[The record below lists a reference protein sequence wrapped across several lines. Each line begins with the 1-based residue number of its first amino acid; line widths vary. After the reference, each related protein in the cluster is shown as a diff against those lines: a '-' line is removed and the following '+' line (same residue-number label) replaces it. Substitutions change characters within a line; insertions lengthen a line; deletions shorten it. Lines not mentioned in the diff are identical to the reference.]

1 MVATMNYYDEN
12 APFEWWA
19 RKWLKHKCIGMSF
32 VYGRTLNSQVSHL
45 INALGDIPVNEIRTM
60 QLNDL
65 MEDLATMNPNTHRP
79 ASKKYLKEVC
89 NDAIQIFYFVG
100 DNCIDFNYNPAKR
113 VTIPKKS
120 VKKERRSL
128 TNKEIKLVL
137 ELQHRARP
145 AVLLMMLCGL
155 RVGEVLTLKWDD
167 IDFNT
172 GKVHLN
178 KSTQRVKGN
187 EYAVKPGT
195 KNGKDRNVP
204 IPKTLL
210 EELAKLKEASTSP
223 LICTNTSGEFHTPS
237 SWKRMF
243 ESYISDL
250 NALNCMKSK
259 YDPSFKRTL
268 DKITPHMLRH
278 TYATMLYFSGVDVL
292 TAQKLLGHADL
303 STTLKIYTH
312 LQKETEDLSIEKFD
326 DFITKLFNN
335 NQSECS
341 DDSKKL

>member
-89 NDAIQIFYFVG
+89 NDAVQIFYFVG

-195 KNGKDRNVP
+195 KNGKDRTVP

-210 EELAKLKEASTSP
+210 EELAKLKETSTSP
-223 LICTNTSGEFHTPS
+223 LICTNTSGEFHT
-237 SWKRMF
+237 K
-243 ESYISDL
+243 
-250 NALNCMKSK
+250 N
-259 YDPSFKRTL
+259 
-268 DKITPHMLRH
+268 
-278 TYATMLYFSGVDVL
+278 V
-292 TAQKLLGHADL
+292 
-303 STTLKIYTH
+303 
-312 LQKETEDLSIEKFD
+312 
-326 DFITKLFNN
+326 
-335 NQSECS
+335 
-341 DDSKKL
+341 

>member
-1 MVATMNYYDEN
+1 M
-12 APFEWWA
+12 
-19 RKWLKHKCIGMSF
+19 
-32 VYGRTLNSQVSHL
+32 
-45 INALGDIPVNEIRTM
+45 
-60 QLNDL
+60 
-65 MEDLATMNPNTHRP
+65 
-79 ASKKYLKEVC
+79 
-89 NDAIQIFYFVG
+89 
-100 DNCIDFNYNPAKR
+100 
-113 VTIPKKS
+113 
-120 VKKERRSL
+120 
-128 TNKEIKLVL
+128 L

-195 KNGKDRNVP
+195 KNGKDRTVP

-210 EELAKLKEASTSP
+210 EELAKLKETSTSP

-250 NALNCMKSK
+250 NALNCAKSK

-268 DKITPHMLRH
+268 DKITPHMFRH
-278 TYATMLYFSGVDVL
+278 TYASMLYFSGVDVL

-303 STTLKIYTH
+303 STTLKVYTH

-326 DFITKLFNN
+326 VYV
-335 NQSECS
+335 S
-341 DDSKKL
+341 DLYKSYFDGILQ